1 MLREPV
7 AGEEDATSLSSMLS
21 SQAEVVQGGGEEGT
35 KRKARSKGEK
45 KKDKKKDK
53 KTAAQEAEQQPAASQ
68 AKGSSSVPAAAVP
81 AVLPEGKQNTA
92 EEEKPKAEDQASG
105 RRATR
110 NAEAMASQL
119 AKTRKA
125 KNEIW
130 TGDQSKLLLLMMKL
144 ILQGAQNSREFA
156 SILFDV
162 FLAPAECPLV
172 HSCRVQGRRYAAAVA
187 SPGHG
192 LGSPWLYVFGALL
205 DSLATLPGAESVDSS
220 NSQNYEKLLLSQRGE
235 LVKLCKVAQVYK
247 TSQVKIVMAF
257 GPGPDALELRSRVL
271 LRLSALDGFEHK
283 QGKSPATH
291 MERVLSA
298 WVEAMVS

>member
-1 MLREPV
+1 MTTFTLSSISETLTIVATASWTLLMPAGLYILTILISHANCATTSAKLQTRFSSTMFPIFQPLGLLCCLLLRSDSCSAMLRETV

-35 KRKARSKGEK
+35 ERKARSKGEK
-45 KKDKKKDK
+45 KKDKKKDKK

-130 TGDQSKLLLLMMKL
+130 TGDQSKLLLLMM
-144 ILQGAQNSREFA
+144 
-156 SILFDV
+156 
-162 FLAPAECPLV
+162 
-172 HSCRVQGRRYAAAVA
+172 
-187 SPGHG
+187 
-192 LGSPWLYVFGALL
+192 
-205 DSLATLPGAESVDSS
+205 
-220 NSQNYEKLLLSQRGE
+220 
-235 LVKLCKVAQVYK
+235 
-247 TSQVKIVMAF
+247 
-257 GPGPDALELRSRVL
+257 
-271 LRLSALDGFEHK
+271 
-283 QGKSPATH
+283 
-291 MERVLSA
+291 
-298 WVEAMVS
+298 